1 GKPNVIDHIKAGNF
15 SLLINTP
22 LGKFAEKSDNLI
34 RIEAVKKKLTYT
46 TTTSAAHAA
55 TRAIKYLKKKEVI
68 VRPLIDVLGD
78 FK

>member
-1 GKPNVIDHIKAGNF
+1 M
-15 SLLINTP
+15 INTP
-22 LGKFAEKSDNLI
+22 LGNFAEKSDNEI
-34 RIEAVKKKLTYT
+34 RIEAVNRKLTYT

-68 VRPLIDVLGD
+68 VRPLVDILGD